1 MHKMLQKTEEHFV
14 QNSLAKILFKY
25 KMLQKKGAD
34 FVHNSLVF
42 NAKIFDEIQKFCK
55 NVGGVFI
62 QRSKKYDWSFKFI
75 ASF

>member
-1 MHKMLQKTEEHFV
+1 MLQKTEEHFV

-55 NVGGVFI
+55 NVGGGYSYKDLKNTI
-62 QRSKKYDWSFKFI
+62 GLSNL
-75 ASF
+75 

>member
-1 MHKMLQKTEEHFV
+1 MLQKTEEHFV

-42 NAKIFDEIQKFCK
+42 NAKIFNEIQKFCK
-55 NVGGVFI
+55 YVGGGGYSYKDI
-62 QRSKKYDWSFKFI
+62 KNTIGLSNL
-75 ASF
+75 

>member
-1 MHKMLQKTEEHFV
+1 MLQKTEEHFV

-42 NAKIFDEIQKFCK
+42 NAKIFNEIQKFCK
-55 NVGGVFI
+55 NVGGGVFI
-62 QRSKKYDWSFKFI
+62 QRSKKYHWSFKFI

>member
-1 MHKMLQKTEEHFV
+1 MSQKTEEHIV

-42 NAKIFDEIQKFCK
+42 NAKIFNEIKKFCK
-55 NVGGVFI
+55 NGEGGGVI
-62 QRSKKYDWSFKFI
+62 HTKILFKV
-75 ASF
+75 